1 MGWKTVNGS
10 WSDGFP
16 EASWSGSKLFPKQDV
31 FLSGLNKALGL
42 GGYGVWFVSA
52 LMHVFIK
59 TKIRKNW
66 TAYCNNIL
74 FFILF
79 FSSAIDSAKFYE
91 IAAIWCWVTLFLMS
105 AYFYVNNPNKILKK
119 IIFLECHQSVKQFWF
134 RSDQTFSLAWF
145 GSNCLQRL
153 SADNKSQHLLLTEL
167 TLCLLMFSVDIT
179 FASSLDPDQARQ
191 NIGPDLDPVIQTVTL
206 WWYSWKKFS

>member
-1 MGWKTVNGS
+1 
-10 WSDGFP
+10 
-16 EASWSGSKLFPKQDV
+16 
-31 FLSGLNKALGL
+31 
-42 GGYGVWFVSA
+42 
-52 LMHVFIK
+52 MHVFIK

-74 FFILF
+74 FFTLF

-105 AYFYVNNPNKILKK
+105 AYFYINNPNKILKK

-153 SADNKSQHLLLTEL
+153 SANNKSHHLLGTEL
-167 TLCLLMFSVDIT
+167 TLCLLMFSVDNLCKQFGPRSGPTKHWAWSRSSYPNCFTLMVFLKEIFKQAKGLT
-179 FASSLDPDQARQ
+179 VFSTEIILASSWL
-191 NIGPDLDPVIQTVTL
+191 TL
-206 WWYSWKKFS
+206 KATDCVPIIVNCVPLL